1 MAANEKVDVVVVG
14 AGASGSVYAAVMAK
28 QGKSVVVFEQ
38 GPDWQ
43 LSDLISSDIWGRR
56 VKPAGGPFIL
66 EGKHPVSYGAQGG
79 WGVGGAALHY
89 FANFPRLL
97 PNDFHVKSEHNRAH
111 DWPISYEDV
120 SPYYDKVARDVG
132 VSGDAKAEEIWR
144 PASEPYPM
152 PPMKTFRNGQV
163 WLKGF
168 EAVGIRMVPAAV
180 GMNST
185 EYKGRSACIYDG
197 WCHVGCPIGA
207 LANPLVTYL
216 ADARKSGAEVRAWS
230 TVTRILTNTEG
241 TRVTGVEY
249 YDQKTGRQV
258 QPASVV
264 VLAAWAAQNPR
275 ILLNSAT
282 EIGLADQYRDQAVNA
297 FVLHDGSELWVG
309 RSASANW
316 ARVRAI
322 PEMLAVV
329 NSLALILSASI
340 AR

>member
-1 MAANEKVDVVVVG
+1 
-14 AGASGSVYAAVMAK
+14 
-28 QGKSVVVFEQ
+28 
-38 GPDWQ
+38 
-43 LSDLISSDIWGRR
+43 
-56 VKPAGGPFIL
+56 
-66 EGKHPVSYGAQGG
+66 
-79 WGVGGAALHY
+79 
-89 FANFPRLL
+89 
-97 PNDFHVKSEHNRAH
+97 
-111 DWPISYEDV
+111 
-120 SPYYDKVARDVG
+120 
-132 VSGDAKAEEIWR
+132 
-144 PASEPYPM
+144 
-152 PPMKTFRNGQV
+152 
-163 WLKGF
+163 
-168 EAVGIRMVPAAV
+168 
-180 GMNST
+180 
-185 EYKGRSACIYDG
+185 
-197 WCHVGCPIGA
+197 
-207 LANPLVTYL
+207 
-216 ADARKSGAEVRAWS
+216 VRAWS

>member
-1 MAANEKVDVVVVG
+1 
-14 AGASGSVYAAVMAK
+14 
-28 QGKSVVVFEQ
+28 
-38 GPDWQ
+38 
-43 LSDLISSDIWGRR
+43 
-56 VKPAGGPFIL
+56 
-66 EGKHPVSYGAQGG
+66 
-79 WGVGGAALHY
+79 
-89 FANFPRLL
+89 
-97 PNDFHVKSEHNRAH
+97 
-111 DWPISYEDV
+111 
-120 SPYYDKVARDVG
+120 
-132 VSGDAKAEEIWR
+132 
-144 PASEPYPM
+144 
-152 PPMKTFRNGQV
+152 
-163 WLKGF
+163 
-168 EAVGIRMVPAAV
+168 MVPAAV

-249 YDQKTGRQV
+249 YDQRTGRQV